1 MYWPD
6 VRRGMGKIVEAS
18 ATTLG
23 KREMIIMCIA
33 EAAKSGG
40 VHIVVIEVRRN
51 VFVCVHVRVCMCVHT
66 SVTQRACFSINAVDS
81 WYGSTFYLAL
91 PHIRSGTCA
100 PCCRCTYALYA
111 FTLHTHTHTHMLV
124 IVQWANAYCEVFVCV

>member
-6 VRRGMGKIVEAS
+6 VRRGTGKIVEAS

-51 VFVCVHVRVCMCVHT
+51 VFVCVHVRVCMCV
-66 SVTQRACFSINAVDS
+66 C
-81 WYGSTFYLAL
+81 
-91 PHIRSGTCA
+91 
-100 PCCRCTYALYA
+100 
-111 FTLHTHTHTHMLV
+111 
-124 IVQWANAYCEVFVCV
+124 VCVCTQA